1 MEDILTYLSEQI
13 TSFDRS
19 ILRALYH
26 SLSRGTAG
34 HILDNIMPFFTML
47 GDYGIV
53 WIVLSIVFM
62 IPKKTR
68 RTGFGMALSLVL
80 CLIFGNGIIKNLV
93 ARPRPFDLPGCTLS
107 RDRLLIPAPT
117 DYSFPSGHTMSS
129 VAAATAL
136 FKDHSVLGFLAFVLA
151 LAIAFSRLYLQV
163 HYPSDVLGGLII
175 GFLMGLWG
183 CNIVKVVADRFTKNK
198 HNKKKEESVPV
209 PVDTEE

>member
-1 MEDILTYLSEQI
+1 MEDIITYLTEQI

-19 ILRALYH
+19 ILKALYH

-34 HILDNIMPFFTML
+34 HILDNIMPLITKL
-47 GDYGIV
+47 GDFGIV
-53 WIVLSIVFM
+53 WIILSIIFM

-68 RTGFGMALSLVL
+68 RTGFSMALSLIL
-80 CLIFGNGIIKNLV
+80 CLIFGNGLIKNL
-93 ARPRPFDLPGCTLS
+93 AMRPRPFDLPGCTLPKE
-107 RDRLLIPAPT
+107 RLLIPAPT

-151 LAIAFSRLYLQV
+151 LLIAFSRLYLQV

-183 CNIVKVVADRFTKNK
+183 CNIVKIIADRFSK
-198 HNKKKEESVPV
+198 KKKETAPA
-209 PVDTEE
+209 PAATEG

>member
-1 MEDILTYLSEQI
+1 MEDIITYLLEQI

-26 SLSRGTAG
+26 GLSRGPAG
-34 HILDNIMPFFTML
+34 NILNAVMPLITML
-47 GDYGIV
+47 GDYGII

-68 RTGFGMALSLVL
+68 RTGFGMAVSLML
-80 CLIFGNGIIKNLV
+80 CLIVGNGLIKHL
-93 ARPRPFDLPGCTLS
+93 AMRPRPFDLPGCTVP
-107 RDRLLIPAPT
+107 RERLLIPAPT

-129 VAAATAL
+129 VAASTAL
-136 FKDHSVLGFLAFVLA
+136 FKDHSVLGFLAFVVA
-151 LAIAFSRLYLQV
+151 LLIAFSRLYLQV

-183 CNIVKVVADRFTKNK
+183 CNIVKVVADRFTK
-198 HNKKKEESVPV
+198 KKPA
-209 PVDTEE
+209 PAPAPTEE

>member
-1 MEDILTYLSEQI
+1 MEDILIYLSEQI

-19 ILRALYH
+19 ILKALYH
-26 SLSRGTAG
+26 NLSRGPAG
-34 HILDNIMPFFTML
+34 GILDNIMPIITML
-47 GDYGIV
+47 GDAGIV

-68 RTGFGMALSLVL
+68 RTGFGMAVSLLL
-80 CLIFGNGIIKNLV
+80 CLIFGNGVIKHLV
-93 ARPRPFDLPGCTLS
+93 ARTRPYDMIGAIVPRE
-107 RDRLLIPAPT
+107 RLLIAAPG

-136 FKDHSVLGFLAFVLA
+136 FKDHSVWGFLAFVLA
-151 LAIAFSRLYLQV
+151 LLIAFSRLYLQV

-183 CNIVKVVADRFTKNK
+183 CNIVKVIADHFTKNK
-198 HNKKKEESVPV
+198 KKKEEPAPV
-209 PVDTEE
+209 PATAEE